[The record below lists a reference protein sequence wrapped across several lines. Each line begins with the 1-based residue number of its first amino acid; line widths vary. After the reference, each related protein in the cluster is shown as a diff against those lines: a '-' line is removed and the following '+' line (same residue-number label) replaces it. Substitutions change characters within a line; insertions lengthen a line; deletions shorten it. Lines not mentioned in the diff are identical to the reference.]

1 MVAKERSA
9 AAKKGLA
16 CSTTTMV
23 FLSVNH
29 RAPLPTSWA
38 PGMLFLFTPG
48 PRTMILPPAER
59 EEAERNRVER
69 GGTRENK
76 SIGRR
81 LSVALSLPVIERF
94 RSRGKK
100 KKKNRKERN
109 QWAPRSPCSSHRLLF
124 SRSQGHETLL
134 RPHSAKVQIQTR
146 RRRGETKPKRDA
158 SILKNLKI
166 KNLQKTRETHPDVGQ
181 VLDEPQRRV
190 RADEAGG
197 ARDEDHLG
205 LVAVVA
211 VGGGDDAGEAGHGVC
226 FFV

>member
-48 PRTMILPPAER
+48 PRTMILPPADR

-100 KKKNRKERN
+100 KKKTEKSATNGPLVRLVLPIVCSFLD
-109 QWAPRSPCSSHRLLF
+109 PRAMRHYSGLILQRC
-124 SRSQGHETLL
+124 RSKRGDEEGKQ
-134 RPHSAKVQIQTR
+134 SQNATR
-146 RRRGETKPKRDA
+146 A
-158 SILKNLKI
+158 S
-166 KNLQKTRETHPDVGQ
+166 
-181 VLDEPQRRV
+181 
-190 RADEAGG
+190 
-197 ARDEDHLG
+197 
-205 LVAVVA
+205 
-211 VGGGDDAGEAGHGVC
+211 
-226 FFV
+226 